1 LRGEAFHGA
10 RRRAQSALCGPIGL
24 RQDEGDFVPCIEQ
37 RSERALGELR
47 RTGKNEAQEFR
58 ARPGRDA

>member
-1 LRGEAFHGA
+1 
-10 RRRAQSALCGPIGL
+10 L
-24 RQDEGDFVPCIEQ
+24 RQHEGDFVPCIEQ

-47 RTGKNEAQEFR
+47 RTGEDEAQEFR